1 MNELINHY
9 DYIIIINA
17 VYTWL
22 SFGLADRM
30 VAIWMGTN
38 TGCLSFGMADR
49 MVARG
54 QLSGCNG

>member
-9 DYIIIINA
+9 DYIIIIKA
-17 VYTWL
+17 AYTWTVTNTSWL

-30 VAIWMGTN
+30 VA
-38 TGCLSFGMADR
+38 S
-49 MVARG
+49 G